1 MRIAIDFDMTVFN
14 KKTGQ
19 IDNKLAQKIN
29 QLFDS
34 SHEITIYT
42 TRADD
47 NYSTVKAILDLA
59 KVKYTR
65 IVCGKVQYDVLLD
78 DRAKSFD
85 QFYDL
90 ELTKKSEKK

>member
-1 MRIAIDFDMTVFN
+1 MRIAIDFDMTIFN

-19 IDNKLAQKIN
+19 VDQKLTQKIN
-29 QLFDS
+29 NLYKEG
-34 SHEITIYT
+34 HEITIYT

-47 NYSTVKAILDLA
+47 NYSTVKAILNLA

-85 QFYDL
+85 EFYNL
-90 ELTKKSEKK
+90 ELPKKRDKK